1 MKEHV
6 CERVDVRVVCER
18 RPDRHRLAV
27 VVDNVML
34 VPIERKRPDTAL
46 AQRLVD
52 DVRDEREV
60 IQVARRLVQPHSE
73 DPREWDE
80 PGAHHQHVAELPL
93 ALLDTHLLGVL
104 RFDAVLPALFA
115 LRWRTFSLSESA
127 SLKTEDDGE
136 LPIAH
141 QVVVGEGDGDGVLV
155 VRRVVAGVVVGDGED
170 EGELFDGKMCRT

>member
-52 DVRDEREV
+52 DVRDEREDL
-60 IQVARRLVQPHSE
+60 QVTGCLGQP
-73 DPREWDE
+73 
-80 PGAHHQHVAELPL
+80 Q
-93 ALLDTHLLGVL
+93 
-104 RFDAVLPALFA
+104 
-115 LRWRTFSLSESA
+115 
-127 SLKTEDDGE
+127 GE
-136 LPIAH
+136 VP
-141 QVVVGEGDGDGVLV
+141 
-155 VRRVVAGVVVGDGED
+155 
-170 EGELFDGKMCRT
+170 MN